1 MPKINTYVHAVKL
14 CMFFVLIYLQVYAC
28 SVHVHRCVNKYAR
41 YCFRYVCMSP
51 HLCVCNTYFN
61 LPGESVFQI
70 VYGNFNGR
78 SESITHDIP
87 LNSSTEALYFRYI
100 H

>member
-1 MPKINTYVHAVKL
+1 
-14 CMFFVLIYLQVYAC
+14 
-28 SVHVHRCVNKYAR
+28 
-41 YCFRYVCMSP
+41 MSP

-100 H
+100 L